1 MPQTAR
7 SVPNISITTVSP
19 FSPRRAEKLEEKR
32 LSQPVLSQDVREE
45 ASRNELSTESNVEDC
60 EIHRLKLP
68 DLPRPRRV
76 NKEENDSLQVLL
88 RGIQC
93 FDFSLHE
100 LATEWSEKSTKK
112 SSPSFTRR
120 SEVVSNILEI
130 KQEGIPFVSD
140 LNLENNSKG
149 ELESARAESLKDKS
163 SVSVPLS
170 GSILE
175 GQRVNLRE
183 KVGLSKASRK
193 QPHCQMAG
201 KRSKPSNRR
210 NSKSEGPEI
219 ENIFME
225 AVETRRTSCNT
236 VSLKTGKQGA
246 RTVFHLPKADK
257 YDITPRNIINSKVC
271 SVFKMNDLR
280 SPSLFYSGYK
290 NTWIPHR
297 DSYIIKNSVFKA
309 IAQQP
314 TVFLRQPSPVAGV
327 KMTLKEHED
336 SFAAAI
342 QAVEETNVRTPSVD
356 AEVSRQVKKFVIRL
370 PPIC

>member
-1 MPQTAR
+1 MQQRVSTGLH
-7 SVPNISITTVSP
+7 ISITTTSP
-19 FSPRRAEKLEEKR
+19 FSPRRAEKVEEKR
-32 LSQPVLSQDVREE
+32 STQLVLSQDVHAET
-45 ASRNELSTESNVEDC
+45 SRNELSTEAKTVEDC

-68 DLPRPRRV
+68 ILSRTRRV
-76 NKEENDSLQVLL
+76 NNEENSNLQVLL
-88 RGIQC
+88 RGVQC

-100 LATEWSEKSTKK
+100 LTTEWGDTCSSTKK
-112 SSPSFTRR
+112 SPSSYTRP
-120 SEVVSNILEI
+120 EVTSNILEI
-130 KQEGIPFVSD
+130 TQERIPFVSD
-140 LNLENNSKG
+140 QNLENNSEG
-149 ELESARAESLKDKS
+149 ELESARESFKDKGQ
-163 SVSVPLS
+163 SVLPLS

-183 KVGLSKASRK
+183 KVGLSKHRK
-193 QPHCQMAG
+193 QVHCQMTE
-201 KRSKPSNRR
+201 KRTKLSKRR
-210 NSKSEGPEI
+210 YSTSEGSDI
-219 ENIFME
+219 ENILTESME
-225 AVETRRTSCNT
+225 IRRTSSNT

-246 RTVFHLPKADK
+246 RPVFHLPKADK

-290 NTWIPHR
+290 NTWIPRR
-297 DSYIIKNSVFKA
+297 DSYVIKNSVFKA

-336 SFAAAI
+336 SLAEAI
-342 QAVEETNVRTPSVD
+342 QAVEETNARPPSVD
-356 AEVSRQVKKFVIRL
+356 AEVKKFVIRL